1 MARSKR
7 NLAVSLLL
15 VVILGVF
22 AFAVP
27 LPYTTVTPGETADA
41 LGTDGAGVPVIRI
54 EGATPQPTDGK
65 LLVVTIRAT
74 NPDQD
79 LYLTDLFDAWWD
91 PDEAAVPKSSV
102 YPEGKSTQEITEQ
115 NTQAMVESQDNAAVA
130 ALRHLGLDPNQVKVQ
145 LNLANVGGPS
155 AGLMFSLGIVDQLGD
170 VNLTGGEIIA
180 GTGTIDADGKVGPVG
195 GVEMK
200 TKAAKRD
207 GATVFLLPEHECGN
221 AEKAAPDGLRLV
233 PVDTLTEAIG
243 ALTALQNGGKVPS
256 C

>member
-1 MARSKR
+1 
-7 NLAVSLLL
+7 
-15 VVILGVF
+15 
-22 AFAVP
+22 
-27 LPYTTVTPGETADA
+27 
-41 LGTDGAGVPVIRI
+41 
-54 EGATPQPTDGK
+54 TPQPTDGK